1 MQHNFEDADMINRRW
16 RTLRRPRGGEHRDE
30 ACPVH
35 KAAARDAGDLTVP
48 ADCISRITISRCF
61 RHGPQA
67 LKAYPDRNKVPTL
80 HPIKCSVAMS
90 GEHWYLV

>member
-48 ADCISRITISRCF
+48 ADCISRCF

-67 LKAYPDRNKVPTL
+67 LKAYPDRNKVL
-80 HPIKCSVAMS
+80 RGNVRGALVFSVMGA
-90 GEHWYLV
+90 GWFCEKPG